1 MTYFTGAVVGR
12 VSVSDAD
19 SSEITQL
26 QYLILS
32 GNEGGRFSLDPMTGD
47 ITISADIDREQAEQY
62 SLIIE
67 VSSPLCVCV
76 CD

>member
-1 MTYFTGAVVGR
+1 MV
-12 VSVSDAD
+12 VSDAD

-32 GNEGGRFSLDPMTGD
+32 GNEGGRFTLDSMTGV
-47 ITISADIDREQAEQY
+47 ITTSDDIDREQAEQY

-67 VSSPLCVCV
+67 VSLLIALCVY
-76 CD
+76 